1 MLPYRIF
8 ILTLPLAPS
17 VALPLICQ
25 TMSVFVSPAA
35 SDLVMEAA
43 IEDIVDKLER
53 GAELLET
60 GAIAMALLS
69 TSTANAGVQSAIAS
83 P

>member
-1 MLPYRIF
+1 
-8 ILTLPLAPS
+8 
-17 VALPLICQ
+17 
-25 TMSVFVSPAA
+25 MSVFVSPAA

-53 GAELLET
+53 GAELLRT
-60 GAIAMALLS
+60 GSIGMTMLPTAPA
-69 TSTANAGVQSAIAS
+69 ANAGVQAAIAS